1 MTPSR
6 PSILCVDD
14 DRDVVE
20 VVQAILED
28 EGYAVSSL
36 YHLDDDALLR
46 TIGRLEPDAVL
57 LDGFA
62 AHSYGK
68 AWELAAA
75 IGQRPRPVP
84 VVMFTAHARDVAEAE
99 KGTSERATQ
108 AGFTA
113 IVSKPFNLDE
123 LVETVARA
131 VGRSEPFDRS
141 RGAEE
146 ARTRELVQAL
156 KARGATDVR
165 PSKMREWALFRDQD
179 GAWRQLYWWQGR
191 GLYQLGRYRE
201 SGELVMIGQF
211 IDREAAL
218 ELALPS

>member
-1 MTPSR
+1 MTRTR
-6 PSILCVDD
+6 PSILCVDN
-14 DRDVVE
+14 DRDIVE
-20 VVQAILED
+20 LVQAILED

-36 YHLDDDALLR
+36 YDLSDDSLLR
-46 TIGRLEPDAVL
+46 TIGRLEPDAVM
-57 LDGFA
+57 LDGIEA
-62 AHSYGK
+62 SSYGDS
-68 AWELAAA
+68 WELAAA
-75 IGQRPRPVP
+75 IRSRSRAVP
-84 VVMFTAHARDVAEAE
+84 VVMFTAHAQDVAEAKE
-99 KGTSERATQ
+99 ATSDRAKQ
-108 AGFTA
+108 AGFAA
-113 IVSKPFNLDE
+113 ILSKPFSLDE

-146 ARTRELVQAL
+146 SRTRELVLEL

-179 GAWRQLYWWQGR
+179 NAWRQLYWWQGR
-191 GLYQLGRYRE
+191 GVYQLGRYQE

-211 IDREAAL
+211 TDREAAL